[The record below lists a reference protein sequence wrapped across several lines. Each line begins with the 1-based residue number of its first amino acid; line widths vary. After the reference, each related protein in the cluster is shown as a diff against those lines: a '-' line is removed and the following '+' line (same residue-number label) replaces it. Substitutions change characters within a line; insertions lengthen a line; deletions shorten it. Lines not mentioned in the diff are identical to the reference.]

1 MNSIL
6 QDLRFAIR
14 QLRRSPLF
22 SLTVMLTLAFSIG
35 AAAALTGILRATLLH
50 PLPYPQA
57 QRLVTLEDE
66 NLRGFKS
73 SGLVSVP
80 RTQDLAN
87 VRAGGHRLFDS
98 VGFYYSD
105 DSTLTLDHDTAVRVP
120 AVAVNG
126 TFFSTLGARALLGR
140 TLLSSDDV
148 PNGPQ
153 LVVMSY
159 RLWQTK
165 FAGDPSVIGK
175 RIQLGTDHA
184 TIVGVMPRSFDFPS
198 GNDLWH
204 PGHVFASSFG
214 SYRGDGGRFVEVVGR
229 FATDQTLGSV
239 RAATTQLAGTLAR
252 TYPDSDSAW
261 GFKVTPLRDSL
272 FGAYGQ
278 ELLLLSAAVLMVL
291 LVAAVNIAG
300 LQLSRNAAR
309 APEFAIRSA
318 LGITRARLT
327 RQLVTESL
335 LLVFAGAIA
344 GIALAASLLHV
355 IASRLP
361 ASFVLVE
368 EPHIDPTVLATSLL
382 AAIAVGVFTATL
394 PALQARRRMA
404 ASAGR
409 SLVGRRSVFGK
420 TFAALQIAL
429 ALVLLTL
436 TASVL
441 QRLYSLLTTPL
452 GFDSAHLQTFT
463 VDLPWGV
470 KPEVSRQLYSQLED
484 KFASLPGVS
493 GAGSMSALPFSPF
506 SALTHY
512 DIAGQTPTPKR
523 DAVGAEARTF
533 SPGYLQTMHIPLM
546 AGRSFTALDEEPE
559 APSVVVINQTLA
571 RRYFANVSPIGQRLV
586 YYIRPDKASY
596 SEIVGV
602 IGDVHGTGGSLNLP
616 LQPEVYQPADGRWPH
631 MQFVLRTTL
640 PTSNIEPQIRRIV
653 SSSSSIASA
662 GNLTTLSTTIE
673 STLKQPRLNASLLSG
688 FAVLALFLVMIGVY
702 GLVAFDVA
710 QRTRE
715 LGLRIALG
723 ATRGGVFRL
732 VLSEAG
738 RVLACGL
745 GLGIAAS
752 LLTSRVLAA
761 QYFGTS
767 MNASWLLA
775 ATASLL
781 TVAVIVATTLPARS
795 AANVDPMTVLRSE

>member
-6 QDLRFAIR
+6 QDLRFAVR
-14 QLRRSPLF
+14 QLRRKPFF
-22 SLTVMLTLAFSIG
+22 SLTVMLTLALSIG
-35 AAAALTGILRATLLH
+35 ATAALTGVLRATLLH
-50 PLPYPQA
+50 PLPYPDA
-57 QRLVTLEDE
+57 QRIVTIGDE

-80 RTQDLAN
+80 RTQDLAD
-87 VRAGGHRLFDS
+87 VKAGGHNLFDS

-105 DSTLTLDHDTAVRVP
+105 ESTLTINQATTVRVP

-126 TFFSTLGARALLGR
+126 TFFPTLGTPALLGR
-140 TLLSSDDV
+140 TLTSDDDV
-148 PNGPQ
+148 LNGPQ
-153 LVVMSY
+153 LVVLSY

-165 FAGDPSVIGK
+165 FAGDRTVVG
-175 RIQLGTDHA
+175 RTVLLGTTQA
-184 TIVGVMPRSFDFPS
+184 TIAGVMPRSFDFPS

-214 SYRGDGGRFVEVVGR
+214 SYRGDGGRFVEVIAR
-229 FATDQTLGSV
+229 FAADQTVAST
-239 RAATTQLAGTLAR
+239 RAATTQLAATLAR

-261 GFKVTPLRDSL
+261 GFKLTPLRDSI
-272 FGAYGQ
+272 FGSYAQ
-278 ELLLLSAAVLMVL
+278 ELLLLSAAVLLVL

-327 RQLVTESL
+327 RQLLTESL
-335 LLVFAGAIA
+335 LLVFAGALA
-344 GIALAASLLHV
+344 GIALASTLLRL

-361 ASFVLVE
+361 TTFILVD
-368 EPHIDPTVLATSLL
+368 EPHIDLPVLAVSLL
-382 AAIAVGVFTATL
+382 AAFAVGIFTATL
-394 PALQARRRMA
+394 PALQARRHMS

-409 SLVGRRSVFGK
+409 SLVGRTSVFGK

-429 ALVLLTL
+429 ALVLLTIS
-436 TASVL
+436 ASVL
-441 QRLYSLLTTPL
+441 QRLYTLLTTPL
-452 GFDSAHLQTFT
+452 GFESANLQTFT
-463 VDLPWGV
+463 VDLPWGS
-470 KPEVSRQLYSQLED
+470 KPEANHRLYAQLED
-484 KFASLPGVS
+484 KFAALPGVS
-493 GAGSMSALPFSPF
+493 SAGAMSALPFSPF
-506 SALTHY
+506 SALTNY
-512 DIAGQTPTPKR
+512 DIAGETPTPKH

-533 SPGYLQTMHIPLM
+533 SPGYLQTMHIPLL
-546 AGRSFTALDEEPE
+546 AGRSFSTRDAEPD
-559 APSVVVINQTLA
+559 APSVVAINQTLA
-571 RRYFANVSPIGQRLV
+571 RRYFAGHNPIGQRLV
-586 YYIRPDKASY
+586 YYNSPDKPSY

-616 LQPEVYQPADGRWPH
+616 LQPEIYQPADGRWPH
-631 MQFVLRTTL
+631 MQFVLRTSL
-640 PTSNIEPQIRRIV
+640 PTSTLEPQIRRTV

-673 STLKQPRLNASLLSG
+673 TTLKQPRLNASLLSS
-688 FAVLALFLVMIGVY
+688 FAALSLLLVTIGVY

-732 VLSEAG
+732 VLTEAG
-738 RVLACGL
+738 RVLLCGL
-745 GLGIAAS
+745 GLGIVGS

-761 QYFGTS
+761 SFFGVS
-767 MNASWLLA
+767 MDTGWLLA
-775 ATASLL
+775 STASLL
-781 TVAVIVATTLPARS
+781 SLAVVGATMWPARS
-795 AANVDPMTVLRSE
+795 AANVDPITVLRSE

>member
-6 QDLRFAIR
+6 QDLRFAVR
-14 QLRRSPLF
+14 QLRRKPFF
-22 SLTVMLTLAFSIG
+22 SLTVMLTLALSIG
-35 AAAALTGILRATLLH
+35 ATAALTGILRATLLH

-57 QRLVTLEDE
+57 QRLVTIEDE

-87 VRAGGHRLFDS
+87 MKAGGHNLFDS

-105 DSTLTLDHDTAVRVP
+105 ESTLTINQNTTVRVP

-126 TFFSTLGARALLGR
+126 TFFSTLGTPALLGR
-140 TLLSSDDV
+140 TLTPADDV
-148 PNGPQ
+148 INGPQ
-153 LVVMSY
+153 LVVLSY

-165 FAGDPSVIGK
+165 FAGDRTVIG
-175 RIQLGTDHA
+175 RTVLLGTAQA

-198 GNDLWH
+198 GIDLWH

-214 SYRGDGGRFVEVVGR
+214 NYRGDGGRFVDVVAR
-229 FATDQTLGSV
+229 FAPDQNLGSV
-239 RAATTQLAGTLAR
+239 RAATNQLAATLAR

-261 GFKVTPLRDSL
+261 GFKLTPLRESI
-272 FGAYGQ
+272 FGSYAQ
-278 ELLLLSAAVLMVL
+278 ELLLLSAAVLLVL

-327 RQLVTESL
+327 RQLLTESL
-335 LLVFAGAIA
+335 LLVFAGALA
-344 GIALAASLLHV
+344 GVAMASTLLRL

-361 ASFVLVE
+361 TTFVLVD
-368 EPHIDPTVLATSLL
+368 EPHIDLPVLAVSML
-382 AAIAVGVFTATL
+382 AAFAVGIFTATL
-394 PALQARRRMA
+394 PALQARRHLS

-409 SLVGRRSVFGK
+409 SLVGRTSVFGK

-429 ALVLLTL
+429 ALVLLTIS
-436 TASVL
+436 ASVL

-452 GFDSAHLQTFT
+452 GFESANLQTFT
-463 VDLPWGV
+463 VDLPWGG
-470 KPEVSRQLYSQLED
+470 KPEANRRLYAQLED
-484 KFASLPGVS
+484 KFAALPGVS
-493 GAGSMSALPFSPF
+493 SAGAMSALPFSPF
-506 SALTHY
+506 SALTNY
-512 DIAGQTPTPKR
+512 DIAGETPTPKH

-533 SPGYLQTMHIPLM
+533 SPGYLQTMHIPLL
-546 AGRSFTALDEEPE
+546 AGRSFNTRDAEPD

-571 RRYFANVSPIGQRLV
+571 RRYFAGHNPIGQRLV
-586 YYIRPDKASY
+586 YYNSPGKPSY

-616 LQPEVYQPADGRWPH
+616 LQPEIYQPTDGRWPH

-640 PTSNIEPQIRRIV
+640 PTSTLEPQIRRIV
-653 SSSSSIASA
+653 NSSSSIASA

-673 STLKQPRLNASLLSG
+673 TTLKQPRLNASLLSS
-688 FAVLALFLVMIGVY
+688 FAALSLLLVTIGVY

-732 VLSEAG
+732 VLTEAG
-738 RVLACGL
+738 RVLLCGL

-752 LLTSRVLAA
+752 VLTSRVLAA
-761 QYFGTS
+761 SFFGVS
-767 MNASWLLA
+767 MDTGWLLA
-775 ATASLL
+775 TTASLL
-781 TVAVIVATTLPARS
+781 SLAVVGATMWPARS